1 MAITRRDVFKAGLVA
16 AGASLTSPAFGDGGG
31 SGSTLVSSSGLQSPF
46 VDPWVQPLYQPPI
59 LVGKTLQIADPTNHD
74 VFDAVDPVNGSIP
87 VVDPDTKAPCVFEV
101 NELKG
106 DHGLAAADTHQR
118 CDDFPPKKFYQL
130 DVRNTNWSFHPS
142 PHLQPASLFTYQDAF
157 DPSAT
162 GAIPGPMIHARY
174 GEPIVIRINNKLVAA
189 KSGGIGMPD
198 TATHLHNMHTASESD
213 GYPEDFVSL
222 PTGGPSYR
230 DQHYAMTRAGYDQY
244 RAIDPVKYPNGDP
257 RESLGTLWYHD
268 HRVDFT
274 SQNVYRG
281 LFGFFNAFD
290 EVDTGDEKDT
300 SASALRLPSGEFDIM
315 MSFLDPQ
322 FDAAGNIFFNVFDT
336 EGHLGDKIA
345 VNGKIQPYLNVQARK
360 YRFRLLDTGPS
371 RFYQFFLSN
380 GLPTPGQTHWE
391 AMTLISNDGNLLAAP
406 LATDSVTLA
415 VAERMDVVIDF
426 SKYGAGDK
434 LYLVNRMQQTSGR
447 GPDFKLMDPG
457 VPVLQFIVQPL
468 IEPDS
473 SQVPSLL
480 RPVPVPT
487 AAELTN
493 AVHRS
498 WEFNRS
504 NGAWTVNG
512 LFFDPTVVR
521 ATVTQ
526 GSTEIWT
533 IKNGG
538 GGWSHPI
545 HIHFE
550 EFQIL
555 SRNGAP
561 PPLSER
567 GRKDVMLLHPDEEIK
582 VFFRFRDFTGHYV
595 MHCHNVVHEDHAMM
609 IRFDIVPAAK

>member
-1 MAITRRDVFKAGLVA
+1 
-16 AGASLTSPAFGDGGG
+16 
-31 SGSTLVSSSGLQSPF
+31 
-46 VDPWVQPLYQPPI
+46 
-59 LVGKTLQIADPTNHD
+59 
-74 VFDAVDPVNGSIP
+74 
-87 VVDPDTKAPCVFEV
+87 
-101 NELKG
+101 
-106 DHGLAAADTHQR
+106 
-118 CDDFPPKKFYQL
+118 
-130 DVRNTNWSFHPS
+130 
-142 PHLQPASLFTYQDAF
+142 
-157 DPSAT
+157 
-162 GAIPGPMIHARY
+162 
-174 GEPIVIRINNKLVAA
+174 
-189 KSGGIGMPD
+189 
-198 TATHLHNMHTASESD
+198 
-213 GYPEDFVSL
+213 
-222 PTGGPSYR
+222 
-230 DQHYAMTRAGYDQY
+230 
-244 RAIDPVKYPNGDP
+244 
-257 RESLGTLWYHD
+257 
-268 HRVDFT
+268 
-274 SQNVYRG
+274 
-281 LFGFFNAFD
+281 
-290 EVDTGDEKDT
+290 
-300 SASALRLPSGEFDIM
+300 

-512 LFFDPTVVR
+512 LFFDPTVAR